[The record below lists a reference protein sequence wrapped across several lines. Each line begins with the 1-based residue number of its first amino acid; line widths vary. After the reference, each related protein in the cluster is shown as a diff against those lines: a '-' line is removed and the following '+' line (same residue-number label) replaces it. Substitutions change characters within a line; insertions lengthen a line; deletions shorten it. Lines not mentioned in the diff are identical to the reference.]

1 MSSTVATR
9 PSAGRG
15 GPRRRGAVLQQAIL
29 DATLDQLREVGYAGL
44 TMEGVATAAGTGK
57 AALYHRWP
65 NKDALVADA
74 LATVLP
80 DPAALELGDDPVDDI
95 HRVLRCM
102 RDAMNVTAGHVF
114 QSVKQQAGGGEF
126 LHLMVQQQVMDPCRR
141 QILDALERGRALG
154 RLRPG
159 AANERVANV
168 GPAMLIHYAV
178 TVEPMVPDEYVAAIV
193 EDVIR
198 PLVAED

>member
-1 MSSTVATR
+1 
-9 PSAGRG
+9 
-15 GPRRRGAVLQQAIL
+15 VLQQAIL
-29 DATLDQLREVGYAGL
+29 DATLDQLREVGYSGL
-44 TMEGVATAAGTGK
+44 TMEGVAAAAGTGK

-80 DPAALELGDDPVDDI
+80 DPAELELGADSDPVQDI
-95 HRVLRCM
+95 HKVLRCM
-102 RDAMNVTAGHVF
+102 RDAMNVTAGHAF

-126 LHLMVQQQVMDPCRR
+126 LHLMIQQQVMDPCRER
-141 QILDALERGRALG
+141 ILDALERGRALG
-154 RLRPG
+154 RLR
-159 AANERVANV
+159 AEAVNERVANV

-193 EDVIR
+193 DDVIR
-198 PLVAED
+198 PLVAEN